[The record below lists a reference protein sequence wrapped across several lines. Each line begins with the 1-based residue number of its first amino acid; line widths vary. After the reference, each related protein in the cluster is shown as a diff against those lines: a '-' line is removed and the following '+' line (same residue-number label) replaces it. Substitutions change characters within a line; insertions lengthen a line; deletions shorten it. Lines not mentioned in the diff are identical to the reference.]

1 MIIPKT
7 LFPPQVLAVAFFL
20 KVLLSGRNTLDS
32 SHMGTG
38 KTIVACHL
46 ARDYG
51 KPVAIIAPKAVLPSW
66 EREMEEVGIKPVFIL
81 NLERLKTGNT
91 KYLDKVTKVTKT
103 GKKFV
108 SYVWN
113 ERELPTDTLIMID
126 EVHKCK
132 GMNTTNSK
140 MAIQLVDQGYR
151 IHCMS
156 GTPCEDASEMK
167 ALGYILGLHSNKH
180 SKGALY
186 HFWSFMKQHGVTQDQ
201 WGSYKMTDRTKL
213 PRLRSKMYGVNTH
226 RLTIEDFPDSF
237 RNNRVFTTPVNFR
250 SNAKIL
256 KAYNDIG
263 LTPKIIDEFIHK
275 GTVTDSEYVLVN
287 LLRARQ
293 LAESYKAVDLADMA
307 ENAMAAGSSVVLFV
321 NFSDTVDA
329 LTARLHCG
337 KIDGSQKPHERQFVI
352 DEFQRDESHCIV
364 CNISAGGT
372 GISLHDIQG
381 MRPRV
386 SFICPTFN
394 SKDYQQVL
402 GRIHRNGAK
411 SDALQQVLVAANS
424 IEEHVMRSINRKIAN
439 HSDLHE

>member
-1 MIIPKT
+1 MIIPKV
-7 LFPPQVLAVAFFL
+7 LFPPQVQAVLFFL

-81 NLERLKTGNT
+81 NLEKLKTGNT
-91 KYLDKVTKVTKT
+91 KYLDKVTRVTKT

-108 SYVWN
+108 SYSWN
-113 ERELPTDTLIMID
+113 EQELPTDTLILLD

-140 MAIQLVDQGYR
+140 MAVALVDQGYR

-167 ALGYILGLHSNKH
+167 ALGYILGLHANKH
-180 SKGALY
+180 TKGVLY
-186 HFWSFMKQHGVTQDQ
+186 HFWGFMKQMGVTQDK
-201 WGSYKMTDRTKL
+201 WGSYKMTDRSKL
-213 PRLRSKMYGVNTH
+213 ALLRSKMYGVNTH
-226 RLTIEDFPDSF
+226 RLTVEDFPDSF
-237 RNNRVFTTPVNFR
+237 RNNRVYTKPINFR
-250 SNAKIL
+250 SNAKIQ
-256 KAYNDIG
+256 KAYDDIG
-263 LTPKIIDEFIHK
+263 LTPKIIDDYINK

-293 LAESYKAVDLADMA
+293 LAESYKAVDLAEMA
-307 ENAMAAGSSVVLFV
+307 ENAIAAGNSVVLFV
-321 NFSDTVDA
+321 NYSDTVEA

-337 KIDGSQKPHERQFVI
+337 KIDGEQKPHERQLVI

-372 GISLHDIQG
+372 GISLHDTQG

-411 SDALQQVLVAANS
+411 SDAIQQVLVAANS
-424 IEEHVMRSINRKIAN
+424 IEEHVMKSIIRKIAN

>member
-1 MIIPKT
+1 MIIPKV
-7 LFPPQVLAVAFFL
+7 LFPPQVQAVLFFL

-32 SHMGTG
+32 SNMGTG

-81 NLERLKTGNT
+81 NLEKLKTGNT
-91 KYLDKVTKVTKT
+91 KYLDKVTRVTKT

-108 SYVWN
+108 SYSWN
-113 ERELPTDTLIMID
+113 EQELPTDTLILLD

-140 MAIQLVDQGYR
+140 MAVALVDQGYR

-167 ALGYILGLHSNKH
+167 ALGYILGLHANKH
-180 SKGALY
+180 TKGVLY
-186 HFWSFMKQHGVTQDQ
+186 HFWGFMKQMGVTQDK
-201 WGSYKMTDRTKL
+201 WGSYKMTDRSKL
-213 PRLRSKMYGVNTH
+213 ALLRSKMYGVNTH
-226 RLTIEDFPDSF
+226 RLTVADFPDSF
-237 RNNRVFTTPVNFR
+237 RNNRVYTKPINFR
-250 SNAKIL
+250 SNAKIQ
-256 KAYNDIG
+256 KAYDDIG
-263 LTPKIIDEFIHK
+263 LTPKIIDDYINK

-293 LAESYKAVDLADMA
+293 LAESYKAVDLAEMA
-307 ENAMAAGSSVVLFV
+307 ENAIAAGKSVVLFV
-321 NFSDTVDA
+321 NFSDTVEA
-329 LTARLHCG
+329 LTARLNCG
-337 KIDGSQKPHERQFVI
+337 KIDGSQTPHERQFVI

-411 SDALQQVLVAANS
+411 SDAIQQVLVAANS
-424 IEEHVMRSINRKIAN
+424 IEEHVMKSIIRKIAN

>member
-1 MIIPKT
+1 MIIPKV
-7 LFPPQVLAVAFFL
+7 LFPPQVQAVLFFL

-32 SHMGTG
+32 SNMGTG

-46 ARDYG
+46 ARDFG

-81 NLERLKTGNT
+81 NLEKLKTGNT
-91 KYLDKVTKVTKT
+91 KYLDKVTRVTKT

-108 SYVWN
+108 SYSWN
-113 ERELPTDTLIMID
+113 ERELPTDTLILLD

-140 MAIQLVDQGYR
+140 MAVALVDQGYR

-167 ALGYILGLHSNKH
+167 ALGYILGLHANKH
-180 SKGALY
+180 TKGVLY
-186 HFWSFMKQHGVTQDQ
+186 HFWGFMKQMGVTQDK
-201 WGSYKMTDRTKL
+201 WGSYKMTDRSKL
-213 PRLRSKMYGVNTH
+213 ALLRSKMYGVNTH
-226 RLTIEDFPDSF
+226 RLTVEDFPDSF
-237 RNNRVFTTPVNFR
+237 RNNRVYTKPINFR
-250 SNAKIL
+250 SNAKIQ
-256 KAYNDIG
+256 KAYDDIG
-263 LTPKIIDEFIHK
+263 LTPKIIDDYINK

-293 LAESYKAVDLADMA
+293 LAESYKAVDLAEMA
-307 ENAMAAGSSVVLFV
+307 ENAIAAGKSVVLFV
-321 NFSDTVDA
+321 NFSDTVEA

-337 KIDGSQKPHERQFVI
+337 KIDGSQTPHERQFVI

-411 SDALQQVLVAANS
+411 SDAIQQVLVAANS
-424 IEEHVMRSINRKIAN
+424 IEEHVMKSIIRKISN

>member
-1 MIIPKT
+1 MIIPKV
-7 LFPPQVLAVAFFL
+7 LFPPQVQAVLFFL

-32 SHMGTG
+32 SNMGTG

-81 NLERLKTGNT
+81 NLEKLKTGNT
-91 KYLDKVTKVTKT
+91 KYLDKVTRVTKT

-108 SYVWN
+108 SYSWN
-113 ERELPTDTLIMID
+113 EQELPTDTLILLD

-140 MAIQLVDQGYR
+140 MAVALVDQGYR

-167 ALGYILGLHSNKH
+167 ALGYILGLHSNNYT
-180 SKGALY
+180 KGALY
-186 HFWSFMKQHGVTQDQ
+186 HFWSFMKQHGVTQDHFRR
-201 WGSYKMTDRTKL
+201 WKMTDRSKL
-213 PRLRSKMYGVNTH
+213 ALLRSKMYGVNTH
-226 RLTIEDFPDSF
+226 RLTVEDFPDSF
-237 RNNRVFTTPVNFR
+237 RNNRVYTKPINFR
-250 SNAKIL
+250 SNAKIQ
-256 KAYNDIG
+256 KAYDDIG
-263 LTPKIIDEFIHK
+263 LTPKIIDDYINK

-293 LAESYKAVDLADMA
+293 LAESYKAVDLAEMA
-307 ENAMAAGSSVVLFV
+307 ENAIAAGKSVVLFV
-321 NFSDTVDA
+321 NFSDTVEA

-337 KIDGSQKPHERQFVI
+337 KIDGSQTPHERQCVI

-372 GISLHDIQG
+372 GISLHDTQG

-411 SDALQQVLVAANS
+411 SDAIQQVLVAANS
-424 IEEHVMRSINRKIAN
+424 IEEHVMKSIIRKIAN